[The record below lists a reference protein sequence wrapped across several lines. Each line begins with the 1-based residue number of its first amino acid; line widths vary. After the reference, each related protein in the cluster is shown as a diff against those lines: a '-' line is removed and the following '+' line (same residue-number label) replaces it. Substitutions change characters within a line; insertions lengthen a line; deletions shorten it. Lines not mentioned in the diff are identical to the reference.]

1 METINIKVRNKTV
14 TVFKNSN
21 MFKIGEDKFY
31 LSKIVWDNVTEDII
45 KEIKAKMPKE
55 TKKIKEKISE

>member
-14 TVFKNSN
+14 TVIKNSN
-21 MFKIGEDKFY
+21 IFKIGEDKFY

-45 KEIKAKMPKE
+45 KEIKAKIPKE
-55 TKKIKEKISE
+55 VKKIKEKISE